1 MSLIF
6 GSILPLFIIIACGW
20 TASRARFFDASLT
33 RALVAYVFYVATP
46 ALLIQ
51 ALARTELPAEPPFA
65 LWLSYFIPALSMLCL
80 GTLMS
85 RKLFSRPLPDAIVAG
100 FASAF
105 SNGVLIGA
113 PVVLGSLGEAAA
125 LPYFLIIALHSPL
138 LFPLGTLAMEFSR
151 GHAGGTW
158 LALREGLR
166 QCLHNP
172 IILGLAVGLA
182 LNLTGLP
189 PAGALGRSMELLAQS
204 AAPCALFA
212 TGAQLAQYQIRG
224 AVLEALGVTTLKL
237 VLMPLGVALLGTRVF
252 TLPSEWL
259 AVACTVAAL
268 PSGVNAYLLGN
279 RYQHGIEV
287 ATTSI
292 VLSTSVSVLTLS
304 FWLWW
309 LGHGAL

>member
-1 MSLIF
+1 MSLVLD
-6 GSILPLFIIIACGW
+6 SILPLFIIIACGW
-20 TASRARFFDASLT
+20 VATRMRFFDAALT
-33 RALVAYVFYVATP
+33 RALVVYVFYVATP
-46 ALLIQ
+46 ALLID
-51 ALARTELPAEPPFA
+51 ALARTELPAEPPFG
-65 LWLSYFIPALSMLCL
+65 LWLSYFVPAVSMLCL

-85 RKLFSRPLPDAIVAG
+85 RMLFSRALPDAIVAG

-138 LFPLGTLAMEFSR
+138 LFPLGTLAMELSR
-151 GHAGGTW
+151 GHSGGIW
-158 LALREGLR
+158 LAAREGLR

-172 IILGLAVGLA
+172 IILGLAVGLT
-182 LNLTGLP
+182 LNLTALP
-189 PAGALGRSMELLAQS
+189 PAGALGRSLELLAQS

-212 TGAQLAQYQIRG
+212 TGAQLAQYRVSS
-224 AVLEALGVTTLKL
+224 AVLESLGVTVLKL

-252 TLPSEWL
+252 ALPSDWL
-259 AVACTVAAL
+259 TVACVVAAL
-268 PSGVNAYLLGN
+268 PSGVNAYLLGH

-292 VLSTSVSVLTLS
+292 VLSTSASVLTLS

-309 LGHGAL
+309 FGHGAG